1 MPITLN
7 GDTGITTPTYNG
19 AGTSEYIVPVTAFKN
34 RIINGAMMIDQR
46 NAGASVTATNSVR
59 YTVDRFACFAGAPS
73 GAGVFTAQQVSDA
86 PAGFTRSL
94 KATVTTADTT
104 ASADSQYFFAQ
115 YIEGNN
121 IADLGFGSAS
131 ASSIT
136 LSFWVKSSLTGTFAG
151 GINNSAANRSYV
163 FTYTI
168 NSANTWEYKT
178 ITISGD
184 TTGTWLTDTGIGF
197 RVNFSLGSGSTFQAS
212 AGSWVAAYDYATSSS
227 VRVIGTL
234 NATFQI
240 TGVQLEKGSTATSF
254 DYRPYGTELALCQ
267 RYYQTSFE
275 IGTAP
280 TDNVAK
286 RVGSVFNAYDASN
299 GWCAWIAYPVR
310 MRATPT
316 VTFYRSQEG
325 ATNGQWATYDGSWTS
340 LTTTATSYQTEY
352 GMGVAGTRT
361 SAFAQYRGYLSS
373 GNYAA
378 SAEL

>member
-1 MPITLN
+1 MPVTIDGTS
-7 GDTGITTPTYNG
+7 GITTPTYNG
-19 AGTSEYIVPVTAFKN
+19 ADTSEYIVPVTAFKN

-254 DYRPYGTELALCQ
+254 DVRPYGTELALCQ
-267 RYYQTSFE
+267 RYYYKISGLNQLLGSGYNRAATDAFVT
-275 IGTAP
+275 GNLPVTMRANP
-280 TDNVAK
+280 TLT
-286 RVGSVFNAYDASN
+286 ASN
-299 GWCAWIAYPVR
+299 SAGYFSLEYGSAGGAL
-310 MRATPT
+310 APT
-316 VTFYRSQEG
+316 VTLYQ
-325 ATNGQWATYDGSWTS
+325 TS
-340 LTTTATSYQTEY
+340 LSSYSLRMTTATSITI
-352 GMGVAGTRT
+352 
-361 SAFAQYRGYLSS
+361 SS
-373 GNYAA
+373 GNLLYTNNA
-378 SAEL
+378 SAYVDFSSEL

>member
-1 MPITLN
+1 MTMVIDGSN
-7 GDTGITTPTYNG
+7 GLKFPDNTNQQ
-19 AGTSEYIVPVTAFKN
+19 TAIGRN
-34 RIINGAMMIDQR
+34 RIINGDMRIDQR

-178 ITISGD
+178 ITIPGD

-254 DYRPYGTELALCQ
+254 DVRPYGTELQLCQ
-267 RYYQTSFE
+267 RYFETSYSQ
-275 IGTAP
+275 GTAL
-280 TDNVAK
+280 
-286 RVGSVFNAYDASN
+286 G
-299 GWCAWIAYPVR
+299 
-310 MRATPT
+310 
-316 VTFYRSQEG
+316 
-325 ATNGQWATYDGSWTS
+325 
-340 LTTTATSYQTEY
+340 TATLAGGQCCA
-352 GMGVAGTRT
+352 GVTVNDIAMTTYYKVTKRT
-361 SAFAQYRGYLSS
+361 SPTIVLYSPSTGTVNNIRNFTSGADVTSALSEVGDTGFRVYKVSGIVLGNFYGYH
-373 GNYAA
+373 YTA

>member
-1 MPITLN
+1 MPVIIDGTS
-7 GDTGITTPTYNG
+7 GITSPAIDLTTTPLAVADG
-19 AGTSEYIVPVTAFKN
+19 GTGLTTGENMFRN
-34 RIINGAMMIDQR
+34 RIINGDMRIDQR

-94 KATVTTADTT
+94 RATVTTADTT

-151 GINNSAANRSYV
+151 GVNNSAGNRSYV

-184 TTGTWLTDTGIGF
+184 TTGTWLTGF
-197 RVNFSLGSGSTFQAS
+197 SRFLGS
-212 AGSWVAAYDYATSSS
+212 
-227 VRVIGTL
+227 
-234 NATFQI
+234 
-240 TGVQLEKGSTATSF
+240 
-254 DYRPYGTELALCQ
+254 
-267 RYYQTSFE
+267 
-275 IGTAP
+275 
-280 TDNVAK
+280 
-286 RVGSVFNAYDASN
+286 
-299 GWCAWIAYPVR
+299 
-310 MRATPT
+310 
-316 VTFYRSQEG
+316 
-325 ATNGQWATYDGSWTS
+325 S
-340 LTTTATSYQTEY
+340 L
-352 GMGVAGTRT
+352 
-361 SAFAQYRGYLSS
+361 
-373 GNYAA
+373 
-378 SAEL
+378 